1 MTVFT
6 LLWGYPFL
14 VRGQGVSDGTAGALL
29 VVMTATQ
36 ILLGPVVGGVVA
48 RHPFQ
53 RSRIVLTVVAAIAAV
68 FDPRDLWARLAAVE
82 SRRHAQR
89 HVHDPHRAGVTS

>member
-1 MTVFT
+1 LMF
-6 LLWGYPFL
+6 
-14 VRGQGVSDGTAGALL
+14 
-29 VVMTATQ
+29 VM
-36 ILLGPVVGGVVA
+36 
-48 RHPFQ
+48 
-53 RSRIVLTVVAAIAAV
+53 AAIAAV